1 MHPTASRFV
10 RTVRFAVPAVAALT
24 ATMALAGPA
33 FADPALVTRSGSSIL
48 YTAQPGETNTVT
60 FSNAGGS
67 FQVEDSTSNLIPGP
81 GCVRFNNDP
90 HIVRC
95 GALATVARIQA
106 SLGDR
111 NDTAT
116 NNTAIA
122 SDIVGGEGDD
132 RLFGGSGP
140 DRLLDSDGWNA
151 APGANTF
158 EGRGGNDTIISR
170 NGGFDRIDCGES
182 IADFDVLLADA
193 ASLDAVVPNSCE
205 FVQRS

>member
-1 MHPTASRFV
+1 MHPTASRFA
-10 RTVRFAVPAVAALT
+10 RTARFAVPAVAALT
-24 ATMALAGPA
+24 ATMAFAGPA
-33 FADPALVTRSGSSIL
+33 FADPALVTRNGSQIL

-60 FSNAGGS
+60 FSSVGGLL
-67 FQVEDSTSNLIPGP
+67 QVEDSTSNLIPGP
-81 GCVRFNNDP
+81 GCARFNNDP

-95 GALATVARIQA
+95 GSAGSVSRIQA

-116 NNTAIA
+116 NSTSIA
-122 SDIVGGEGDD
+122 SDITGGEGDD
-132 RLFGGSGP
+132 KIYGGSGP

-151 APGANTF
+151 APGSNTF

-170 NGGFDRIDCGES
+170 NGGFDRVDCGES
-182 IADFDVLLADA
+182 PFDFDVLLADA
-193 ASLDAVVPNSCE
+193 ASLDTVVPNTCE